1 MASKHDQLK
10 ELLEPVVE
18 SMDCQLWGLEY
29 FSQGRHSTVRLYI
42 DAPDGVTL
50 EDCTRVSRQVSSVMD
65 VEDPITGE
73 YSLEVSSPG
82 MDRPLYTLAHFAT
95 YAGEQVSIKLRSAFE
110 GRRKF
115 TGLLNGV
122 EDEDVVVVVD
132 DNEYLLPIELIEK
145 ANIIPRF

>member
-42 DAPDGVTL
+42 DGPDGVTL
-50 EDCTRVSRQVSSVMD
+50 EDCERVSRQVSSVMD

-82 MDRPLYTLAHFAT
+82 MDRPLYTLEHFTA
-95 YAGEQVSIKLRSAFE
+95 YVGEQVSIKLRSAFD

-132 DNEYLLPIELIEK
+132 GNEYLLPIESIEK
-145 ANIIPRF
+145 ANVIPRF